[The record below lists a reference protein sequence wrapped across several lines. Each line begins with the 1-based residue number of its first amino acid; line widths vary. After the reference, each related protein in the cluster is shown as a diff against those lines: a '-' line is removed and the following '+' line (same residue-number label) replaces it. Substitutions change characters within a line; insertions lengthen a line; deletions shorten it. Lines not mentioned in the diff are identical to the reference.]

1 MYIIKNDGE
10 VSVYYN
16 QIPIMKN
23 ISVYSNTTS
32 KRIST
37 QLESVNESENK
48 IMLRYSDKEERF
60 FAEVSFAFNGN
71 SFSVDIDTKLQ
82 PVYLMPE
89 INSFDEDAGVVI
101 CFDVDKSKGF
111 VAGYMESR
119 WWRYVDFNKIP
130 EIIVVPIY
138 FWKNKQGATFSKKNN
153 LFLSQLNSKKIGYC
167 LYECETNFD
176 KINEVKPITFD
187 WLILI

>member
-1 MYIIKNDGE
+1 MKKNLFE
-10 VSVYYN
+10 IF
-16 QIPIMKN
+16 QKN
-23 ISVYSNTTS
+23 AQKFFNLTS
-32 KRIST
+32 KEKFHYSY
-37 QLESVNESENK
+37 LLYNEIKKILKKIDYQSIGFVLPNNDHFYIFAVIEDLIKENK
-48 IMLRYSDKEERF
+48 NVLNYEENQ
-60 FAEVSFAFNGN
+60 SNFAFNKIT
-71 SFSVDIDTKLQ
+71 SIYDDSSI
-82 PVYLMPE
+82 
-89 INSFDEDAGVVI
+89 INGIRQYKA
-101 CFDVDKSKGF
+101 KK
-111 VAGYMESR
+111 Y
-119 WWRYVDFNKIP
+119 FNKIP